1 MMYDLYFARQDA
13 GYAAA
18 LGNLMFVLISG
29 FGISAL
35 VFLRRK
41 EVEL

>member
-1 MMYDLYFARQDA
+1 MYDLYFARQNA

-18 LGNLMFVLISG
+18 LGNLMFLIIAVI
-29 FGISAL
+29 GISTL
-35 VFLRRK
+35 IYLRRK